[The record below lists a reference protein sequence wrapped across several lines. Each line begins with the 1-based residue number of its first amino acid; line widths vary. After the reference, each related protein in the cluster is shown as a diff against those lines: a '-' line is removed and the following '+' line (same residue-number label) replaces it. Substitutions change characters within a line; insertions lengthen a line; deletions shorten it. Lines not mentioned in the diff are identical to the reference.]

1 MLQVEF
7 SGSSESFQMQAMS
20 NIGNCCCRPKY
31 NLIALRFVKVF
42 SNIKD
47 VQYQIVPT
55 MHATDYI
62 KTKQQGPWLVVEQ
75 GGSVG
80 WDGCFELVEGFKRQ
94 KYWLVI
100 DKGWL
105 VEMDVLKEFLET
117 STIHGV
123 SHVSTSKVSV
133 WLYLCISS
141 HVSLLYMIHSVYEYI
156 H

>member
-55 MHATDYI
+55 MHATDYKTQAARSLACRWAMAVGRDGCYEI
-62 KTKQQGPWLVVEQ
+62 KKVVGQ
-75 GGSVG
+75 GG
-80 WDGCFELVEGFKRQ
+80 LVEN
-94 KYWLVI
+94 
-100 DKGWL
+100 
-105 VEMDVLKEFLET
+105 
-117 STIHGV
+117 
-123 SHVSTSKVSV
+123 
-133 WLYLCISS
+133 
-141 HVSLLYMIHSVYEYI
+141 
-156 H
+156 